1 MESST
6 RSALIVEDDDDIRR
20 LLEIVLKQSGY
31 ITVSVASGEEA
42 LAAAPGLDADL
53 ITVDVGLPDIDGH
66 EVVRRLRASYTRTI
80 VMISARSAEEDRK
93 AGLASGADAYLTKPF
108 RPRALRGALDEIL
121 AAHAGGG
128 ALPDGLEPR
137 QQ

>member
-1 MESST
+1 MESSA

-20 LLEIVLKQSGY
+20 LLEIVLQQSGY
-31 ITVSVASGEEA
+31 TTASVATGEEA
-42 LAAAPGLDADL
+42 LAAAPGLETDL

-66 EVVRRLRASYTRTI
+66 EVVRRLRASFTGTI
-80 VMISARSAEEDRK
+80 VMISARSAEDDRT

-108 RPRALRGALDEIL
+108 RPKALRSALDEIL

-128 ALPDGLEPR
+128 ALPDGLESR